1 MLADY
6 SDCEDGCMLRRH
18 AFTLIE
24 LLVVIAIIAILIGLL
39 LPAVQKVREAAA
51 RIKCGNNLKQL
62 GLALHNYDGATGKW
76 PALYPGTAPGSSA
89 FDYKYTWSVLAQ
101 LSPYLEQTSIY
112 NTMDLTQPMY
122 DAGNQITAPNRFAVM
137 QKVPIFLCPSDR
149 GMPVS
154 SAYGVTDMG
163 PTNYVACHGS
173 GASGGGYGSPIAG
186 DGVFSAVNGVKI
198 TDITDGASNTAAMSE
213 SILGDGAEATGTQP
227 GDERVAYK
235 YTGFSGTLPSVST
248 CSGAPTLWN
257 GYNRRGFMWA
267 SGEARCVSY
276 NHYYTPNSKSYDCIA
291 NDPTM
296 TYISVGYRAARS
308 RHIGGVNVLLA
319 DGSVRFVKDSIPL
332 AQWQALS
339 TRADG
344 EAASGDY

>member
-1 MLADY
+1 MA
-6 SDCEDGCMLRRH
+6 RRR

-51 RIKCGNNLKQL
+51 RMKCSNNLKQL
-62 GLALHNYDGATGKW
+62 GLALHNYEGANGKW
-76 PALYPGTAPGSSA
+76 PPLYPGTAPNSTT

-101 LSPYLEQTSIY
+101 LNPYLEQTNVY

-122 DAGNQITAPNRFAVM
+122 DASNNITAKNQFAVV
-137 QKVPIFLCPSDR
+137 QKVPIFLCPSDK
-149 GMPVS
+149 GEPVS
-154 SAYGVTDMG
+154 SAYGVTNMG

-173 GASGGGYGSPIAG
+173 GVSGGGYGSPVSA
-186 DGVFSAVNGVKI
+186 DGIFPAVRGVKI
-198 TDITDGASNTAAMSE
+198 TDITDGTSNTVAMSE
-213 SILGDGAEATGTQP
+213 SVLGDGAEISPTQP

-235 YTGFSGTLPSVST
+235 YLGYAGTLPNDT
-248 CSGAPTLWN
+248 NCAGAPQSWN

-276 NHYYTPNSKSYDCIA
+276 NHYYTPNSKSFDCVA
-291 NDPTM
+291 NDPTN

-308 RHIGGVNVLLA
+308 KHSGGVNALLG
-319 DGSVRFVKDSIPL
+319 DGSVRFVRDSISLPT
-332 AQWQALS
+332 WRALS
-339 TRADG
+339 TRAN
-344 EAASGDY
+344 GDIVGNE